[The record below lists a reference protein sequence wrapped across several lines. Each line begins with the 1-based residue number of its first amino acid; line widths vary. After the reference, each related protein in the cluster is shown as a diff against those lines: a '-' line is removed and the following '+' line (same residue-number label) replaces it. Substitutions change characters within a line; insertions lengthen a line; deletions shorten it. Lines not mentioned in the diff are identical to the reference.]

1 MIADEYILKLQDT
14 DSFCTLYKATK
25 KDNKINYTIVNY
37 KKDEFDY
44 NDTEG
49 TKAILKE
56 GREIMKEL
64 NHPNIIKLIEV
75 KEDSSSYNYICEF
88 CNDKTINKYLE
99 ETSDKQLSEEIV
111 KFIMEQVVSAVKYLH
126 DKKIVHRDIKLDN
139 IYIKYNSE
147 EDLLNKNILNSKI
160 ILGGFYVSTHLKKGN
175 SLFDYVCTMNYISP
189 EMKTNLDKYN
199 EKIDIWS
206 LGVCCFVLLY
216 GNYPYNH
223 YDYNEFNGYKNRMKY
238 DLKKPLSKEAI
249 SFIDSM
255 LEIDPNK
262 RLNTFELSKHPFIN
276 KNISI

>member
-25 KDNKINYTIVNY
+25 KDNKINYTLINY

-44 NDTEG
+44 NESEG

-111 KFIMEQVVSAVKYLH
+111 KFIMEQVVSAVKY
-126 DKKIVHRDIKLDN
+126 
-139 IYIKYNSE
+139 
-147 EDLLNKNILNSKI
+147 
-160 ILGGFYVSTHLKKGN
+160 
-175 SLFDYVCTMNYISP
+175 
-189 EMKTNLDKYN
+189 
-199 EKIDIWS
+199 
-206 LGVCCFVLLY
+206 
-216 GNYPYNH
+216 
-223 YDYNEFNGYKNRMKY
+223 
-238 DLKKPLSKEAI
+238 
-249 SFIDSM
+249 
-255 LEIDPNK
+255 
-262 RLNTFELSKHPFIN
+262 
-276 KNISI
+276 